1 MLRTAAAFSRMASIR
16 AIVNQEKGKASV
28 LSVGIPKL
36 RDDYLI
42 VKVKAV
48 ALNPTDVNHIAF
60 LETPGH
66 RMGCGMYCSVLFCS
80 IHPPNNPTPT
90 GPVANCYPT

>member
-1 MLRTAAAFSRMASIR
+1 MLRTAAARMSSIR
-16 AIVNQEKGKASV
+16 AIVNQEKGKASI
-28 LSVGIPKL
+28 LTVGVPKL

-48 ALNPTDVNHIAF
+48 ALNPTDVGHIGF

-66 RMGCGMYCSVLFCS
+66 RMGCGMRCSVLFCS
-80 IHPPNNPTPT
+80 INPPQHI
-90 GPVANCYPT
+90 